1 MPFTRRKFL
10 IGIGGAIVGLPF
22 LESLVPK
29 KKARVDNG
37 PPTFALFYRRA
48 NGVQQALFNRNFS
61 QEPERWFPNLPYGA
75 ITSAALTAPPSQPQG
90 CALSELA
97 GYASRLAIVRGLRHV
112 VTGTLNGH
120 REGFIQGLTGA
131 GVKYPNDTPD
141 TFVCDPLGESLDNR
155 IARELTPADGT
166 SMFLSIG
173 AHSKTGVSFL
183 NTLDPD
189 SVPLSRAGEEN
200 LLAVYNRLFLAASGD
215 GAARQLLMDRRKSVN
230 DLVKADLDRLR
241 KDPRLSES
249 DRKRLDLH
257 TQSIRDTEIAL
268 TCTIPPT
275 MERQVTTYQNQYE
288 ADPDW
293 CKGNTLTQFGDTIA
307 KLASLAIACGST
319 RSVLVSMGEPQD
331 VTPYKEVPGAGG
343 NDFHSISHRQRVDGD
358 SSTDISGAQLLHHE
372 IDKFHLRIFRS
383 ILDQLDMKGL
393 LDYGTCVHYT
403 DIGSGQ
409 HETYGLPY
417 LYVGGAN
424 GALKTGIYVNEFDV
438 KVPKFLNTIGAAV
451 GCTTADGHPLDNFNS
466 ANNGT
471 ITGRIASLI
480 A

>member
-1 MPFTRRKFL
+1 MFVDRRKFL
-10 IGIGGAIVGLPF
+10 LGIGGAIVGLPF
-22 LESLVPK
+22 LESLVRK
-29 KKARVDNG
+29 RARVQTG

-48 NGVQQALFNRNFS
+48 NGVQQGLFNRKFD

-75 ITSAALTAPPSQPQG
+75 ITTAALAAPPAQPQG

-97 GYASRLAIVRGLRHV
+97 AYASRLAIVRGLRHV

-131 GVKYPNDTPD
+131 GVKYPNETPD

-155 IARELTPADGT
+155 VARELTPGNAT

-173 AHSKTGVSFL
+173 AHDKSGVSFL
-183 NTLDPD
+183 HTPDPNGL
-189 SVPLSRAGEEN
+189 PLPRVAEEN
-200 LLAVYNRLFLAASGD
+200 LLAVYNRLFLSASGD
-215 GAARQLLMDRRKSVN
+215 SAARHLLVERRRSVN

-241 KDPRLSES
+241 RDPRLSES

-268 TCTIPPT
+268 TCTVPPSL
-275 MERQVTTYQNQYE
+275 EADVTAYQNRYD

-293 CKGNTLTQFGDTIA
+293 YRGDLLTQFGDAVA
-307 KLASLAIACGST
+307 KLTSLAIACGST
-319 RSVLVSMGEPQD
+319 RSVLISIGEPQD
-331 VTPYKEVPGAGG
+331 VTPYKEVAGAGSC
-343 NDFHSISHRQRVDGD
+343 DFHSISHRQRVDGD
-358 SSTDISGAQLLHHE
+358 PATNIDGAQLLHHE
-372 IDKFHLRIFRS
+372 IDRFHLRIFRS
-383 ILDQLDMKGL
+383 ILDQLDQKGI
-393 LDYGTCVHYT
+393 LDHGTCVHYA

-424 GALKTGIYVNEFDV
+424 GALKTGIYVDETDV
-438 KVPKFLNTIGAAV
+438 MLPKFLNTIGAAV
-451 GCTTADGHPLDNFNS
+451 GCTTSGGDPLDDFNA
-466 ANNGT
+466 ANNGNV
-471 ITGRIASLI
+471 TGQIASLI

>member
-1 MPFTRRKFL
+1 MAFSRRKFL
-10 IGIGGAIVGLPF
+10 IGVGGAIVGLPF

-29 KKARVDNG
+29 KKARVAAR
-37 PPTFALFYRRA
+37 PAAFALFYRRA
-48 NGVQQALFNRNFS
+48 NGVQQALFNRKFD

-75 ITSAALTAPPSQPQG
+75 LTPAALAAPPSQPQG

-97 GYASRLAIVRGLRHV
+97 GYASRLTIIRGLRHV

-141 TFVCDPLGESLDNR
+141 TFACDPLGESLDNR
-155 IARELTPADGT
+155 IARELTPEDGT
-166 SMFLSIG
+166 SMFLGIG
-173 AHSKTGVSFL
+173 AHGKTGVSFL
-183 NTLDPD
+183 NTLGPNG
-189 SVPLSRAGEEN
+189 VPLSRAAEEN
-200 LLAVYNRLFLAASGD
+200 LLDVYNRLFLAASGD
-215 GAARQLLMDRRKSVN
+215 DAARQLLMERRKSVN

-241 KDPRLSES
+241 NDARLSTS
-249 DRKRLDLH
+249 DRQRLDLH
-257 TQSIRDTEIAL
+257 TQSIRDTEVAL
-268 TCTIPPT
+268 TCTIPPA
-275 MERQVTTYQNQYE
+275 MERTVTTFQGRYD

-293 CKGNTLTQFGDTIA
+293 YKGNTLRQFGDAVA

-319 RSVLVSMGEPQD
+319 RSVLVSIGEPQD

-343 NDFHSISHRQRVDGD
+343 YDFHTLSHRQRVDGD
-358 SSTDISGAQLLHHE
+358 SSTNISGAQLLHHE

-383 ILDQLDMKGL
+383 ILDQLDAKGL
-393 LDYGTCVHYT
+393 LDHGTCVHFA
-403 DIGSGQ
+403 DLGSGQ

-424 GALKTGIYVNEFDV
+424 GALKTGIYVNEPDV
-438 KVPKFLNTIGAAV
+438 EVPKFLNTIGAAA
-451 GCTTADGHPLDNFNS
+451 GCTNADGDPLDDFNA
-466 ANNGT
+466 ANNGN
-471 ITGRIASLI
+471 ITGQIASLI

>member
-1 MPFTRRKFL
+1 MAVSRRNFL
-10 IGIGGAIVGLPF
+10 IGVGGAIVGLPF
-22 LESLVPK
+22 LEGLAP
-29 KKARVDNG
+29 KKARADNG
-37 PPTFALFYRRA
+37 PATFALFYRRA

-61 QEPERWFPNLPYGA
+61 AEPERWFPNLPYGS
-75 ITSAALTAPPSQPQG
+75 ITTAVLAAPPSQPQG

-97 GYASRLAIVRGLRHV
+97 GYASRLAIVRGLSHA

-131 GVKYPNDTPD
+131 GVKYPNNTPD

-155 IARELTPADGT
+155 IARELTPADAT

-173 AHSKTGVSFL
+173 AHDKTGVSFL
-183 NTLDPD
+183 NTLDPNG
-189 SVPLSRAGEEN
+189 VPLARAAEEN
-200 LLAVYNRLFLAASGD
+200 LLAVYNRLFLSASGD
-215 GAARQLLMDRRKSVN
+215 TAAKQLLMDRRRSVN

-241 KDPRLSES
+241 RDPRLSES

-268 TCTIPPT
+268 TCSVPPT
-275 MERQVTTYQNQYE
+275 VERDVTTYQNRYD

-293 CKGNTLTQFGDTIA
+293 HKGNTLKQFGDTTA

-319 RSVLVSMGEPQD
+319 RSVLVSIGEPQD

-343 NDFHSISHRQRVDGD
+343 DDFHSISHRQRVDGD
-358 SSTDISGAQLLHHE
+358 STTNITGAQLLHHE

-383 ILDQLDMKGL
+383 ILDQLDAKGL
-393 LDYGTCVHYT
+393 LDHGTCVHYA
-403 DIGSGQ
+403 DLGSGQ

-424 GALKTGIYVNEFDV
+424 GALKTGIYVHEPDA

-451 GCTTADGHPLDNFNS
+451 GCRTAGGAPLDDFNS
-466 ANNGT
+466 ANNGN
-471 ITGRIASLI
+471 IAGRIASLI

>member
-1 MPFTRRKFL
+1 MHSNRRKFL
-10 IGIGGAIVGLPF
+10 IGIGGAIVGLPY
-22 LESLVPK
+22 LASLVRK
-29 KKARVDNG
+29 KPRVHNG

-75 ITSAALTAPPSQPQG
+75 ITSAALAAPPSQPQG

-97 GYASRLAIVRGLRHV
+97 GYAPRLTIIRGLRHV

-131 GVKYPNDTPD
+131 GVRYPNGTPD

-155 IARELTPADGT
+155 IARELTPGNGT
-166 SMFLSIG
+166 SMFLSVG
-173 AHSKTGVSFL
+173 AHHKTGLSFL
-183 NTLDPD
+183 NTLDP
-189 SVPLSRAGEEN
+189 SGIPLARVGEEN
-200 LLAVYNRLFLAASGD
+200 LLAVYNRMFLSASGD
-215 GAARQLLMDRRKSVN
+215 AAARQLLLDRRKSVN
-230 DLVKADLDRLR
+230 DLVKSDLDRLQ
-241 KDPRLSES
+241 KDPRLSAS
-249 DRKRLDLH
+249 DRQRLDLH

-268 TCTIPPT
+268 TCTSPPDLET
-275 MERQVTTYQNQYE
+275 DVTTYQNRYD

-293 CKGNTLTQFGDTIA
+293 GKGNTLRQFGDAVA
-307 KLASLAIACGST
+307 KLTSLAIACGST
-319 RSVLVSMGEPQD
+319 RSVLVSIGEPQD
-331 VTPYKEVPGAGG
+331 VTPYKDVAGAGG
-343 NDFHSISHRQRVDGD
+343 YDFHSISHRQRVDSD
-358 SSTDISGAQLLHHE
+358 NSTKISGAELLHHE

-383 ILDQLDMKGL
+383 MLDQLDEKGL
-393 LDYGTCVHYT
+393 LDHGTCVHYA

-424 GALKTGIYVNEFDV
+424 GALKTGIYVNETDV
-438 KVPKFLNTIGAAV
+438 MVPKFLNTIGTAV
-451 GCTTADGHPLDNFNS
+451 GCTTATGDPLDDFNS
-466 ANNGT
+466 ANNGNVK
-471 ITGRIASLI
+471 GRIASLI